1 MSSPATDVL
10 GARAKPLPEYVW
22 FPSQQGK
29 PFLNAK
35 NDDMQ
40 KKMGSRRGR
49 AWAVRCACEA
59 GTGRFS
65 QGQSFIT

>member
-40 KKMGSRRGR
+40 KKWAAAEEELGLSGVPVRQVQEDLVRDR
-49 AWAVRCACEA
+49 AL
-59 GTGRFS
+59 
-65 QGQSFIT
+65 